1 MIDINLTLI
10 VQIVHFI
17 IAYWLI
23 KLGILKPLLNVIVQ
37 RNEYDARI
45 KEHIASHTHQI
56 ATKEQE
62 KRALWVSFQRF
73 FSQHNPTSS
82 SKPEPVE
89 QAPLLINQPDPQLI
103 KIEQQRL
110 KERLLKAWE
119 KHV

>member
-10 VQIVHFI
+10 VQIIHFI

-23 KLGILKPLLNVIVQ
+23 KTGILRPLLNLIVQ
-37 RNEYDARI
+37 QDEYDTRI
-45 KEHIASHTHQI
+45 KEHIGSYTHQI

-62 KRALWVSFQRF
+62 KRSLWISFQRF

-82 SKPEPVE
+82 SRPEAAQEESLV
-89 QAPLLINQPDPQLI
+89 INQPDHRLVEL
-103 KIEQQRL
+103 EQQRL
-110 KERLLKAWE
+110 KERLLKAWD